1 MKEKKDMIEHWL
13 VTGDKH
19 GNFTWMLNGS
29 LDSYPPQKTAII
41 ILGDAG
47 FDFYLNKTDEKK
59 KKEVD
64 ARGYY
69 IYWVRGNHEARASDV
84 KGYEKIFDENVHG
97 IVYCDPRFP
106 HLRAFLDYG
115 FYDIGGYTCYVIG
128 GAYSVDKYWRL
139 ERAMMTEET
148 NNPKKSGWF
157 ANEQL
162 TKEEMD
168 RATEQLYMFKDMGKH
183 IHFILSHTCPYDWE
197 PRDMFLGSVDQST
210 VDDSMERWM
219 NSWKDDIHCD
229 VWCFGHFHAD
239 RIERP
244 GVEQYYHDM
253 EDLDEIYNRWNKYK
267 TDKELPWHLVKGP
280 AFYA

>member
-1 MKEKKDMIEHWL
+1 MKWMI
-13 VTGDKH
+13 TGDCH
-19 GNFTWMLNGS
+19 SVFTRFANLPKDEEIGM
-29 LDSYPPQKTAII
+29 IV
-41 ILGDAG
+41 LGDFG
-47 FDFYLNKTDEKK
+47 INFYLNKTDYKK
-59 KKEVD
+59 KKELC
-64 ARGYY
+64 GNYPHITFY
-69 IYWVRGNHEARASDV
+69 CVRGNHEARPQDIPSMT
-84 KGYEKIFDENVHG
+84 KQFDENVHG
-97 IVYCDPRFP
+97 VVYLEPEFP
-106 HLRAFLDYG
+106 NIRYFLDYG

-148 NNPKKSGWF
+148 NDPKKSGWF

-168 RATEQLYMFKDMGKH
+168 RATEQLYTFKDMGKH
-183 IHFILSHTCPYDWE
+183 IDFIFAHTCPYDWE

-219 NSWKDDIHCD
+219 NSWKDDIHFD
-229 VWCFGHFHAD
+229 VFCFGHFHAD

-253 EDLDEIYNRWNKYK
+253 EDLDVIYNRWNKYK

>member
-1 MKEKKDMIEHWL
+1 MKFYL
-13 VTGDKH
+13 TGDTH
-19 GNFTWMLNGS
+19 GVFTRFANLPKEEEIGM
-29 LDSYPPQKTAII
+29 IV
-41 ILGDAG
+41 LGDFG
-47 FDFYLNKTDEKK
+47 INFYLNKTDYKK
-59 KKEVD
+59 KKELC
-64 ARGYY
+64 ANYPNITFY
-69 IYWVRGNHEARASDV
+69 CVRGNHEARPQDIPGVIKQS
-84 KGYEKIFDENVHG
+84 DENVHG
-97 IVYCDPRFP
+97 VIYLEPEFP
-106 HLRAFLDYG
+106 NIRYFLDYG

-162 TKEEMD
+162 TREEMD
-168 RATEQLYMFKDMGKH
+168 RATEQLYTFKDMGKH
-183 IHFILSHTCPYDWE
+183 IHFILSHTCPYEWE

-210 VDDSMERWM
+210 VNDSMERWM
-219 NSWKDDIHCD
+219 DQIKDDIHCD

-253 EDLDEIYNRWNKYK
+253 EELDEIYNRWNKYK

-280 AFYA
+280 NFYA